1 MTKEDLIKE
10 FREREIL
17 DAARK
22 IIARFGIQGT
32 TIDRVAEMANVAK
45 GTIYLYFPSKDALVH
60 AAVLAGIRAMTA
72 ETLGSDDPAKPPLER
87 IHNLILAEYRT
98 LASNQDF
105 LKTLIIG
112 NSLDIEVES
121 EAGREFMRVYARHL
135 DFMASVLQDAID
147 RGAIRPIDPQFAAF
161 MLGEMLTGSLRR
173 RLLKLASSPLESDA
187 EAVVELFLKGIAALR

>member
-105 LKTLIIG
+105 LKTLLIG
-112 NSLDIEVES
+112 NAMDLDLES
-121 EAGREFMRVYARHL
+121 DRGREFVRVYR
-135 DFMASVLQDAID
+135 DFLAFGASCLRDVSF
-147 RGAIRPIDPQFAAF
+147 RGEIRPTDPD
-161 MLGEMLTGSLRR
+161 L
-173 RLLKLASSPLESDA
+173 
-187 EAVVELFLKGIAALR
+187 

>member
-32 TIDRVAEMANVAK
+32 TIERVAEMANVAK
-45 GTIYLYFPSKDALVH
+45 GTIYLYFPSKDELVH
-60 AAVLAGIRAMTA
+60 ATVLAGIRAMTA

-87 IHNLILAEYRT
+87 IHNLIMAQYRT

-105 LKTLIIG
+105 LKTLLIG
-112 NSLDIEVES
+112 NSMDLDLES
-121 EAGREFMRVYARHL
+121 DHGREFVRVYRGFL
-135 DFMASVLQDAID
+135 DFAASILRDATV
-147 RGAIRPIDPQFAAF
+147 RGAIRSIDPDFAAF
-161 MLGEMLTGSLRR
+161 MLAEMITGSLRR
-173 RLLKLASSPLESDA
+173 RLLKFAASPLEADA
-187 EAVVELFLKGIAALR
+187 EAVAELFLKGVQAA